1 MVKSSAAIRVA
12 PLGDDSRNDPI
23 RSTSEET
30 SGNRSVPAELGL
42 QQAHSFVDT
51 RLAFLTCL
59 GPEAAAGPRFPWVK
73 CRDRCGRHWVPPSP
87 APTRSTA
94 SVGGRRRPLRVAS
107 SRRGRER
114 GGGCDFGLFP
124 G

>member
-51 RLAFLTCL
+51 RLAFLACL
-59 GPEAAAGPRFPWVK
+59 GPEAASGPRFPWVQVS
-73 CRDRCGRHWVPPSP
+73 RSM
-87 APTRSTA
+87 RSTLGPA
-94 SVGGRRRPLRVAS
+94 LAGADKIDG
-107 SRRGRER
+107 
-114 GGGCDFGLFP
+114 
-124 G
+124 